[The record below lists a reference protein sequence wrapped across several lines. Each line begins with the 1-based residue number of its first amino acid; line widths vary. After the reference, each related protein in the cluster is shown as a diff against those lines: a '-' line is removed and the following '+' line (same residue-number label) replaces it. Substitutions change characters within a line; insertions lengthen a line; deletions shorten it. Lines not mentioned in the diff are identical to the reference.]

1 MGCDLRDAVVWCH
14 DCCVR
19 GKGLLENGPRKE
31 LRDISLP
38 NEETYLEHAEAIS
51 AALFRDMINV
61 LKLDKTGVFRDGSD
75 CKQKPSPLFDMT
87 NCVPWHVQCIQC
99 QD

>member
-1 MGCDLRDAVVWCH
+1 M
-14 DCCVR
+14 
-19 GKGLLENGPRKE
+19 ENGPRKE

-38 NEETYLEHAEAIS
+38 NEETYLEHAEAIRQP
-51 AALFRDMINV
+51 LFRDMIIV
-61 LKLDKTGVFRDGSD
+61 LELDKTGVFRDGSD
-75 CKQKPSPLFDMT
+75 CKQCKQEPSPLFDMT